1 MGNND
6 LNHRILLFSAS
17 FHYEPLKVAQ
27 YEQNKNLSLSCPAQ
41 FSRISLQIFRSYS
54 VSFLVFSFFCC
65 LENAITFVA
74 YHDNLATKT
83 DHFRRTGKP
92 GSFSKVWKNRNCD
105 VLSQYCQS
113 FYVWKIRQ
121 YKVMF
126 KNRDYNIERVLGLYK
141 SYKPLW
147 TKSLFTHARA

>member
-54 VSFLVFSFFCC
+54 ISFLVFSFFCC
-65 LENAITFVA
+65 LENAVAFVA
-74 YHDNLATKT
+74 YYDKSCDQNRYSAEQANQARSAKFEKT
-83 DHFRRTGKP
+83 GIVM
-92 GSFSKVWKNRNCD
+92 SFLNIVSRFTYEKYSN
-105 VLSQYCQS
+105 
-113 FYVWKIRQ
+113 IR
-121 YKVMF
+121 
-126 KNRDYNIERVLGLYK
+126 
-141 SYKPLW
+141 
-147 TKSLFTHARA
+147 